1 VQGRKWWDIV
11 VAAAVVIVG
20 VLVVLEPPANGDRLV
35 GALIILALI
44 AIYYYA
50 FGRRAK
56 SNTTAE
62 FVFQLVLI
70 VGVVAGAWFSPNI
83 LTLQALVLPLL
94 WYLSPT
100 IHRAIILNV
109 ITVVCITVAYATG
122 LGGSASSFVQG
133 GVIESVSLAFSIALG
148 LWINRIADY
157 GNERGRLLDELTAAQ
172 SELELANREAGAAAE
187 RERLAREIHDTIAQS
202 LTGIVML
209 AQRAKGEVAR
219 GGKGEVAGQ
228 NAAPAPATET
238 ITLIETMAREALDE
252 ARALVATIAGLPS
265 QDADLAAAVARLSE
279 RFGRETGIQVSAAVN
294 SGPISRDLEVV
305 LLRCVQEAL
314 ANVRKHSGASSASI
328 TIDRHGNEIRLTARD
343 NGRGLVD
350 YDPQREQGFGL
361 SGMRDRIELVGGELN
376 LAEADGGGT
385 ILSVT
390 ISVPEN
396 ASSIAASKTRS
407 ETRTEPGAGAESAA
421 T

>member
-1 VQGRKWWDIV
+1 MQGRKWWDIV

-20 VLVVLEPPANGDRLV
+20 VLVVLEPPANDERLV

-50 FGRRAK
+50 FGRRAT
-56 SNTTAE
+56 SNTAE

-70 VGVVAGAWFSPNI
+70 VGVVAGAWFSPNM

-122 LGGSASSFVQG
+122 LGGGASNFVQG

-148 LWINRIADY
+148 LWISRIAEY
-157 GNERGRLLDELTAAQ
+157 GNERGRLLNELTAAQ
-172 SELELANREAGAAAE
+172 SELELANREAGGAAE

-209 AQRAKGEVAR
+209 AQRAE
-219 GGKGEVAGQ
+219 GEVAGQ
-228 NAAPAPATET
+228 DAAPAPATET
-238 ITLIETMAREALDE
+238 IALIEAMAREALDE
-252 ARALVATIAGLPS
+252 ARSLVATIAGLPS

-279 RFGRETGIQVSAAVN
+279 RFGRETGIRVSAAVN

-314 ANVRKHSGASSASI
+314 ANIRKHSEASSASI
-328 TIDRHGNEIRLTARD
+328 TIDRDGNDIRLTARD

-376 LAEADGGGT
+376 LTEADGGGT
-385 ILSVT
+385 VLSVT

-396 ASSIAASKTRS
+396 VSSIAGSKARTD
-407 ETRTEPGAGAESAA
+407 TRTEPGAESAA

>member
-1 VQGRKWWDIV
+1 MQGRKWWDIV

-20 VLVVLEPPANGDRLV
+20 VLVILDPPANGDRLV

-50 FGRRAK
+50 LGRRAK

-62 FVFQLVLI
+62 LVFQLVLI

-109 ITVVCITVAYATG
+109 ITVVCVTVAYATG

-148 LWINRIADY
+148 IWINRIADY

-209 AQRAKGEVAR
+209 AQRAKGEVA
-219 GGKGEVAGQ
+219 GQ
-228 NAAPAPATET
+228 NTAPAPLTET
-238 ITLIETMAREALDE
+238 ITLIETMAREALVE

-279 RFGRETGIQVSAAVN
+279 RFGRETGIRVSAAVN
-294 SGPISRDLEVV
+294 SGPLSRDLEVV

-314 ANVRKHSGASSASI
+314 ANIRKHSGASSASI
-328 TIDRHGNEIRLTARD
+328 TIDRDGNDIRLTARD

-385 ILSVT
+385 VLSVT
-390 ISVPEN
+390 ISAPEN
-396 ASSIAASKTRS
+396 ASSLAGSKTRS
-407 ETRTEPGAGAESAA
+407 ETRAEPRAGAESAA

>member
-1 VQGRKWWDIV
+1 MQGRKWWDIV

-62 FVFQLVLI
+62 FIFQLVLI
-70 VGVVAGAWFSPNI
+70 VGVVIGAWFSPNI

-100 IHRAIILNV
+100 IPRAIILNV

-122 LGGSASSFVQG
+122 LGGGASNFVQG

-148 LWINRIADY
+148 IWINRIADY

-209 AQRAKGEVAR
+209 AQRAE
-219 GGKGEVAGQ
+219 GEVAGQ
-228 NAAPAPATET
+228 NVEPAPPTET
-238 ITLIETMAREALDE
+238 IALIETMAREALDE
-252 ARALVATIAGLPS
+252 ARALRLK
-265 QDADLAAAVARLSE
+265 LA
-279 RFGRETGIQVSAAVN
+279 
-294 SGPISRDLEVV
+294 SG
-305 LLRCVQEAL
+305 
-314 ANVRKHSGASSASI
+314 
-328 TIDRHGNEIRLTARD
+328 
-343 NGRGLVD
+343 
-350 YDPQREQGFGL
+350 
-361 SGMRDRIELVGGELN
+361 
-376 LAEADGGGT
+376 
-385 ILSVT
+385 
-390 ISVPEN
+390 
-396 ASSIAASKTRS
+396 
-407 ETRTEPGAGAESAA
+407 
-421 T
+421 

>member
-35 GALIILALI
+35 GALIILVLI

-50 FGRRAK
+50 FGRRAR

-70 VGVVAGAWFSPNI
+70 VGVVAGAWFSPNM

-157 GNERGRLLDELTAAQ
+157 GNERGRLLNELTAAQ

-209 AQRAKGEVAR
+209 AQRAKGEM
-219 GGKGEVAGQ
+219 AGQ
-228 NAAPAPATET
+228 ITAPAPPTET

-314 ANVRKHSGASSASI
+314 ANIRKHSGASSASI
-328 TIDRHGNEIRLTARD
+328 TIDRNGNDIRLTARD

-385 ILSVT
+385 VLSVT

-396 ASSIAASKTRS
+396 ASSIAGSKTRS
-407 ETRTEPGAGAESAA
+407 ETRAEPGAGAQSAA